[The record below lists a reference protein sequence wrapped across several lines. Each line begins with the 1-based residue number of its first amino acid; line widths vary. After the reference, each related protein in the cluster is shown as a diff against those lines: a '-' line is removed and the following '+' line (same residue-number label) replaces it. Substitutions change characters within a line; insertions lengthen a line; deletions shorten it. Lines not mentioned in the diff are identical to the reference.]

1 MQSSTWKAGLLLVLA
16 ALAGG
21 AIGSALT
28 VRTMDRHGFGRE
40 RRHGSEWYIE
50 LLQRELA
57 LTPTQRDSVHAILR
71 RHSGDLDSVRSA
83 LAARL
88 DQMRDT
94 IRAEVRAQLTAPQV
108 ARYTDV
114 TARLDA
120 ERREMMKKDS
130 TDR

>member
-1 MQSSTWKAGLLLVLA
+1 MQSSSWKAALLLGLA

-28 VRTMDRHGFGRE
+28 VRTLDHHRMGGEHHRGG
-40 RRHGSEWYIE
+40 EWYVE
-50 LLQRELA
+50 LLQHELT
-57 LTPTQRDSVHAILR
+57 LSPTQRDSVRAILH
-71 RHSGDLDSVRSA
+71 RHRGDMDSIRGVVG
-83 LAARL
+83 ARL

-94 IRAEVRAQLTAPQV
+94 IRAEVRAQLTPAQL